1 MLINLEPDKE
11 VVSREIARGLKPRG
25 RLVISAIIL
34 DGHLPEAIE
43 EDIYAYGGCGSGAM
57 ERKAY
62 FDKVETA
69 GFSSIEVLEDLDCGK
84 SIVKHADRLF
94 VGSATKPT
102 NVVGT
107 VRSVT
112 FRAVKP
118 R

>member
-25 RLVISAIIL
+25 RLVISDIIL